1 MEAAMRTKTLAVVI
15 GALIVAGIGLSAM
28 LTYVAADPERTSTA
42 KPAIAAVSPLAIM
55 QERGK
60 GLPAAKD
67 VDPF

>member
-1 MEAAMRTKTLAVVI
+1 MRKKTLVAVI

-28 LTYVAADPERTSTA
+28 LTYVAANPERTSTA

-55 QERGK
+55 KELGK
-60 GLPAAKD
+60 DLPAAAN